1 MQTLAFRWITAISY
15 TVFPVAQH
23 MYAHTVSPST
33 FIIFMWTHLMA
44 HSEVTWHEVT
54 WRLHKSCQLWI
65 GHVPL
70 NVSCH
75 LWMRTVVM
83 IHVTSQWFI
92 SPVSFL
98 LLPLKWSCDRKS
110 CHLWMCH
117 VTSGCLVLPLDA
129 SWGLES
135 CHLWMRHVNMLYNI
149 QRDLHTHV

>member
-54 WRLHKSCQLWI
+54 WRSHKSCQLWI

-98 LLPLKWSCDRKS
+98 LLPLKWSCDHKS
-110 CHLWMCH
+110 CHLWMC
-117 VTSGCLVLPLDA
+117 
-129 SWGLES
+129 
-135 CHLWMRHVNMLYNI
+135 HVNMLYNI
-149 QRDLHTHV
+149 QRDLHTHVQSNHCESPISPQSSAAL